1 MQAPIPPASNVVGS
15 VSDSVSGFMSSWT
28 SVIVIVLVLF
38 VLLVIYSKMVGY
50 YVEIGWSRLLSLL
63 SGGTQVDIEM
73 GDDAQ
78 SDKPVASLK
87 QMDAPPS
94 LGLPP
99 ASERTPGL
107 PGATNS
113 SIFPSFGGAGG
124 QVFNVSR
131 NIYTYGDASAVCSA
145 MNAELATFEQV
156 RDAQEKGADWCNYGW
171 VKGQMAVFPTSKD
184 TYEKLQ
190 KGPAEYRNACG
201 KPGVN
206 GGFFDN
212 PDLRFGV
219 NCFGPKPSQN
229 ATSELNDGVDL
240 PPTAEMI
247 EYDKKVQRFREQL
260 TTTTVLPFRRGQWEE

>member
-1 MQAPIPPASNVVGS
+1 MQASIPPASNIAG
-15 VSDSVSGFMSSWT
+15 SVSGFMSSWT
-28 SVIVIVLVLF
+28 SVVVIILVLF
-38 VLLVIYSKMVGY
+38 VLLVIYSKTVGY
-50 YVEIGWSRLLSLL
+50 YVEVGWSRLLSLL
-63 SGGTQVDIEM
+63 SGSTQVDVEV
-73 GDDAQ
+73 GDDVN

-87 QMDAPPS
+87 KMDEPPS
-94 LGLPP
+94 SGLPP

-113 SIFPSFGGAGG
+113 SIFPSLGLSAKG

-131 NIYTYGDASAVCSA
+131 NIYTYSDASAVCTA
-145 MNAELATFEQV
+145 MNAELATFDQV

-171 VKGQMAVFPTSKD
+171 VKGQMAVFPTSKE

-219 NCFGPKPSQN
+219 NCIGPKPAQN

-260 TTTTVLPFRRGQWEE
+260 TTTTVLPFRRGQWEA

>member
-1 MQAPIPPASNVVGS
+1 MQAPIAPTSNIAGS
-15 VSDSVSGFMSSWT
+15 VSGALSSWT
-28 SVIVIVLVLF
+28 SVIVIILVLF
-38 VLLVIYSKMVGY
+38 VLFVIYHKTVGY
-50 YVEIGWSRLLSLL
+50 YVEVGWGRLLSLL
-63 SGGTQVDIEM
+63 TGKTQVDVEV
-73 GDDAQ
+73 GDE

-87 QMDAPPS
+87 QMDQPPS

-99 ASERTPGL
+99 PGERTPGL

-113 SIFPSFGGAGG
+113 SLFPSLGGGGGG

-131 NIYTYGDASAVCSA
+131 NIYTYSDASAVCSA

-156 RDAQEKGADWCNYGW
+156 KAAQEQGADWCNYGW
-171 VKGQMAVFPTSKD
+171 VKGQMAVFPTSKE

-190 KGPAEYRNACG
+190 KGSAEYRNACG

-219 NCFGPKPSQN
+219 NCYGPKPAQN
-229 ATSELNDGVDL
+229 ATSELNEGVDL

-247 EYDKKVQRFREQL
+247 EYDKKVQKFREQL
-260 TTTTVLPFRRGQWEE
+260 TTTTVLPFRRGQWEA

>member
-1 MQAPIPPASNVVGS
+1 MQAPIPSSNMAGS
-15 VSDSVSGFMSSWT
+15 VSGVLSSWT
-28 SVIVIVLVLF
+28 SVIVIILVLF
-38 VLLVIYSKMVGY
+38 VLLVIYQKTVGY
-50 YVEIGWSRLLSLL
+50 YVEIGWGRLLSLL
-63 SGGTQVDIEM
+63 TGNTQVDVEV
-73 GDDAQ
+73 GDDPQ
-78 SDKPVASLK
+78 SDKPIASLK

-99 ASERTPGL
+99 PSERTPGL

-113 SIFPSFGGAGG
+113 SFLPSFGGSGGNG

-131 NIYTYGDASAVCSA
+131 NIYTYSDASAVCSA
-145 MNAELATFEQV
+145 MGAELATFEQV
-156 RDAQEKGADWCNYGW
+156 KEAQEKGADWCNYGW
-171 VKGQMAVFPTSKD
+171 VKGQMAVFPTQKD

-190 KGPAEYRNACG
+190 KGSAEYRNACG

-219 NCFGPKPSQN
+219 NCYGPKPAQN
-229 ATSELNDGVDL
+229 AVSELNGGVDL

-247 EYDKKVQRFREQL
+247 EYDKKVQQFREQL
-260 TTTTVLPFRRGQWEE
+260 TTTTVLPFRRGQWEA

>member
-1 MQAPIPPASNVVGS
+1 
-15 VSDSVSGFMSSWT
+15 
-28 SVIVIVLVLF
+28 
-38 VLLVIYSKMVGY
+38 
-50 YVEIGWSRLLSLL
+50 
-63 SGGTQVDIEM
+63 
-73 GDDAQ
+73 
-78 SDKPVASLK
+78 
-87 QMDAPPS
+87 
-94 LGLPP
+94 
-99 ASERTPGL
+99 L